1 MPREQPCPCDA
12 DIGVGGAEAIF
23 GLDHVGRSFAPAGY
37 LARLGVEYLKLDGGF
52 VRGVDREPVQRQY
65 VEALCRSAHALG
77 ISVIAERVES
87 ETEAADLRALGFD
100 GLQGRALAAPA
111 PLGRA

>member
-1 MPREQPCPCDA
+1 ME
-12 DIGVGGAEAIF
+12 G
-23 GLDHVGRSFAPAGY
+23 
-37 LARLGVEYLKLDGGF
+37 
-52 VRGVDREPVQRQY
+52 GVDREPVQRQY

-100 GLQGRALAAPA
+100 GLQGRALVAPA
-111 PLGRA
+111 PLGAT